1 MGILQ
6 LDKLGRHREFFT
18 FFLTAVF
25 GASVNFFSQIFYRES
40 LDYSFD
46 TSVLLGYLTA
56 TVISFVPTK
65 LFAFSAKETG
75 NTNREAV
82 KFLVIAL
89 VAWAVQ
95 YLVSVGTLRYVA
107 NPLFPEAKVFWREKS
122 SHVVGMGFSFL
133 ANYFGHKL
141 LTFRSTGMY
150 DRLTGNRNTD

>member
-1 MGILQ
+1 MTVGILQ
-6 LDKLGRHREFFT
+6 KDKNGQYKDFFT
-18 FFLTAVF
+18 FFLTALL
-25 GASVNFFSQIFYRES
+25 GASVNFFSQIFYRET
-40 LDYSFD
+40 LDYSFA

-65 LFAFSAKETG
+65 LFAFSAKGTG
-75 NTNREAV
+75 NTSREAI
-82 KFLVIAL
+82 KFVGIAL

-95 YLVSVGTLRYVA
+95 YFVSVGTLHWIA
-107 NPLFPEAKVFWREKS
+107 NPLFPTLDEFWREKT

-150 DRLTGNRNTD
+150 DRLRGR